1 VATLNPTLVPPLFS
15 TTRLKEGYIV
25 CDSIQYFG
33 CKRYFFAFVFDILK
47 MISSKD
53 AAKYLNDFKFGVG
66 VSGGLEAILHSAN
79 RVLSQRHEDGS
90 LA

>member
-1 VATLNPTLVPPLFS
+1 LGVKDIFLHLCLIFS
-15 TTRLKEGYIV
+15 
-25 CDSIQYFG
+25 
-33 CKRYFFAFVFDILK
+33 K